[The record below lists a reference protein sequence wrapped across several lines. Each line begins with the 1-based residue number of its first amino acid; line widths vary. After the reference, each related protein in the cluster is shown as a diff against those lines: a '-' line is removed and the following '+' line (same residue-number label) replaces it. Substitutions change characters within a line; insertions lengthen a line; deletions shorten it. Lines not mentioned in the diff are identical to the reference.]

1 MTEQKDNSADKETSK
16 PATPPRGKRRPKS
29 DKSGS
34 AAAPPRRPAR
44 WPVVLAVVLALGA
57 AGGSGYTWYMQQI
70 RHEALQSRLTE
81 LQTTLRAL
89 DEHSS
94 LIEIKQRLG
103 EQNKQL
109 NAALSEQ
116 QEKIDA
122 LYDAFEVTREAVNR
136 DQRGWIMAEVEYLM
150 RLANVRLRL
159 THDIKGATQA
169 LITADER
176 LADLGDPAVLEIRE
190 RLTGEISAL
199 KSMNTPDVEGVAL
212 KLISISNRLHLL
224 PTARR
229 PAVEGDDEAESQPAA
244 AESDGFFRRAG
255 WRVLNFIGVR
265 QSDAPVTTAK
275 LQSELYYVEQLLRL
289 ELARAR
295 EAALRMERDT
305 YQRHI
310 NSARTLLDRHY
321 ERDHE
326 QVIRIRAELAQLRES
341 ELIPPLPDIS
351 GSLRR
356 LRELQLKYQPEPD
369 IEPATDS

>member
-1 MTEQKDNSADKETSK
+1 MTEQKDDKADKGTNK
-16 PATPPRGKRRPKS
+16 PARPPRGKRRPKS
-29 DKSGS
+29 DKPDS

-44 WPVVLAVVLALGA
+44 WPMVLAVVLALGA

-109 NAALSEQ
+109 SSALSEQ

-122 LYDAFEVTREAVNR
+122 LYKAFEVTREAVNR

-190 RLTGEISAL
+190 RLAGEISAL

-212 KLISISNRLHLL
+212 KLMSIGNRLHLL
-224 PTARR
+224 PTAKR
-229 PAVEGDDEAESQPAA
+229 PAVDGDDAESRPSAG
-244 AESDGFFRRAG
+244 EPDGVFKRAG

-265 QSDAPVTTAK
+265 QTDAPVTTAK

-326 QVIRIRAELAQLRES
+326 QVIRIRAELAELRET

-356 LRELQLKYQPEPD
+356 LRELQLKYQPDPAV
-369 IEPATDS
+369 EPATDS